1 MGDPESEWYRGMENS
16 KLFSLSARLAS
27 GEAECVFGTIAGS
40 FELKQSKMVIHKRRD
55 EGLSSRAFRA
65 PTKTPAKMTPSTMLP
80 RTVPGALPAPKN
92 GQPRQN
98 SQ

>member
-1 MGDPESEWYRGMENS
+1 MVSRYGNS
-16 KLFSLSARLAS
+16 KIFSLSARLAS
-27 GEAECVFGTIAGS
+27 GDTECVSGTIAGS
-40 FELKQSKMVIHKRRD
+40 FELKQSKMAIHKEETKD
-55 EGLSSRAFRA
+55 LSPGAFRT

-80 RTVPGALPAPKN
+80 RRAVPGALPAPKN